1 MVRVGGSLWQ
11 AVCEQTQQRKFMTFS
26 RTALFPMILVCASA
40 QLPAAAV
47 QTTAVLAI
55 EERVT
60 GSVPLQPTERLPG
73 AQGSVHVR
81 TQGNVVELEVR
92 MEHLKPA
99 SLFGGDYN
107 TYVVW
112 AISPVGDVENMGE
125 MSLNGHKSILRGST
139 TLRGFGIVITAEPH
153 YLVTRPSSFVVL
165 DSKPIQEDGA
175 FQYAVLDDIYYFERR
190 SLTKVKEAK
199 GPVHTEVQQAFTA
212 FQLAQRAGAAQVAE
226 YELSEVERSLDQ
238 LTALLRQ
245 GVSPNE
251 IAVLARDTVRLAV
264 AAQRLAEGRAFNA
277 FESDGKARE
286 EETAWARSART
297 D

>member
-1 MVRVGGSLWQ
+1 
-11 AVCEQTQQRKFMTFS
+11 MTFS
-26 RTALFPMILVCASA
+26 RTALFAMILLCASA

-47 QTTAVLAI
+47 QTTAVLPI
-55 EERVT
+55 NERVT
-60 GSVPLQPTERLPG
+60 GSVALQPTERLLG
-73 AQGSVHVR
+73 AQGSIHVR
-81 TQGNVVELEVR
+81 IQGNAVELEVR

-112 AISPVGDVENMGE
+112 AISPGGEMQNIGE
-125 MSLNGHKSILRGST
+125 MSLNGHKSILHGST

-165 DSKPIQEDGA
+165 DGKSIQEDGA
-175 FQYAVLDDIYYFERR
+175 FQYAVLDGIYYFERTT
-190 SLTKVKEAK
+190 LTKLKEAK

-212 FQLAQRAGAAQVAE
+212 FQLAQRAGAAQLAE
-226 YELSEVERSLDQ
+226 YELSEVERSLEQ
-238 LTALLRQ
+238 VTALLRQ

-264 AAQRLAEGRAFNA
+264 AAQRLAEDRAFNA
-277 FESDGKARE
+277 LESDGKARE
-286 EETAWARSART
+286 EETARAQARSART